1 MEIGSNFGGVLR
13 TVSIADA
20 LTDDL
25 RSKVLDGAFPPGSTI
40 TETDIAANYGV
51 SRPTAKAAIVS
62 LVHSGLL
69 RREANKPAFV
79 PRLTRGDVEDLY
91 FVRINI
97 EASVVGYL
105 AEMGIIPQGA
115 SKAVARLA
123 EIDHDAL
130 PSAFVAADLAFHRSL
145 VDAAESPRL
154 STLYGQLL
162 GEIHL
167 SMVQARY
174 ALGQE
179 RIVGE
184 HGAVLKALENGDGET
199 AKALLSEHL
208 TGACEALSKVFDQF
222 S

>member
-25 RSKVLDGAFPPGSTI
+25 RSKVLDGVFGAGSMI
-40 TETDIAANYGV
+40 TETEVAANYGV

-69 RREANKPAFV
+69 RREANKPAYV
-79 PRLTRGDVEDLY
+79 PRLTRRDVEDIY

-97 EASVVGYL
+97 EASVVSYL
-105 AEMGIIPQGA
+105 AEKRITPEGA
-115 SKAVARLA
+115 EKSVILLA
-123 EIDHDAL
+123 EVHQDAP
-130 PSAFVAADLAFHRSL
+130 PSTFVAADLAFHRSL

-154 STLYGQLL
+154 SNLYAQLL

-167 SMVQARY
+167 SMVQSRY

-184 HGAVLKALENGDGET
+184 HGAVLKALETGDGDV
-199 AKALLSEHL
+199 AKALLTEHL
-208 TGACEALSKVFDQF
+208 TGACEALSKVFDLLD
-222 S
+222 

>member
-154 STLYGQLL
+154 STLYAG
-162 GEIHL
+162 
-167 SMVQARY
+167 AR
-174 ALGQE
+174 
-179 RIVGE
+179 
-184 HGAVLKALENGDGET
+184 
-199 AKALLSEHL
+199 
-208 TGACEALSKVFDQF
+208 
-222 S
+222 